1 MLLVNIK
8 SGYRLQL
15 LRQFRSLS
23 IGACRNAHG
32 QKFASA
38 IANLVINELPQVAY
52 EAVEINT
59 AIALVSAGLGCTL
72 VGESISSYQSHGV
85 VFIPVDDL
93 KIKSVVGAIFLADE
107 KGVLVDKFLDCLS
120 LDQE

>member
-1 MLLVNIK
+1 MVNIK

-38 IANLVINELPQVAY
+38 LANLAINELPQVAY

-107 KGVLVDKFLDCLS
+107 KGVLVEKFLDCLS

>member
-1 MLLVNIK
+1 VLLVNIK

>member
-1 MLLVNIK
+1 MVNIK

-23 IGACRNAHG
+23 IGVCRNAHG

-38 IANLVINELPQVAY
+38 LANLVINELPQVAY

-107 KGVLVDKFLDCLS
+107 KGVLVEKFLDCLS

>member
-1 MLLVNIK
+1 MTLFWANDLV
-8 SGYRLQL
+8 
-15 LRQFRSLS
+15 
-23 IGACRNAHG
+23 
-32 QKFASA
+32 
-38 IANLVINELPQVAY
+38 PQVAY

-107 KGVLVDKFLDCLS
+107 KGVLVEKFLDCLS